1 VRTVSGNSK
10 HRGRTVI
17 SKISSILLVVA
28 EDNPQKLTE
37 IATRSQLPLSTAHRL
52 TNELADWQVLERDA
66 DGGFRIGAAFR
77 SSDGRRFHGAAEVA
91 DGIRACAAP
100 IMEDIFRATRMPVR
114 IGYLDDAQVAYIE
127 KISPFYPVSRYVPA
141 ARLPPHATAIGKV
154 LLAYSSTT
162 VVDAVL
168 ATPLRR
174 FTPLTVTIPEEL
186 RTAFRAVRAHRIAV
200 SEREL
205 DPTWTGVAAP
215 VFGVGGSIAAAIEVR
230 VRDLP
235 RDLTAARTALGIAT
249 ACLSRDLAQVHFD
262 APPPVRLI
270 NQLAKSAAG
279 KPRSAVTDLAS
290 QVAAGSELA

>member
-1 VRTVSGNSK
+1 
-10 HRGRTVI
+10 
-17 SKISSILLVVA
+17 
-28 EDNPQKLTE
+28 
-37 IATRSQLPLSTAHRL
+37 
-52 TNELADWQVLERDA
+52 
-66 DGGFRIGAAFR
+66 
-77 SSDGRRFHGAAEVA
+77 
-91 DGIRACAAP
+91 
-100 IMEDIFRATRMPVR
+100 
-114 IGYLDDAQVAYIE
+114 VAYIE

-141 ARLPPHATAIGKV
+141 ARLPPHATAMGKV

-174 FTPLTVTIPEEL
+174 FTPLTVTIPDEL

-270 NQLAKSAAG
+270 NQLPKSVAG